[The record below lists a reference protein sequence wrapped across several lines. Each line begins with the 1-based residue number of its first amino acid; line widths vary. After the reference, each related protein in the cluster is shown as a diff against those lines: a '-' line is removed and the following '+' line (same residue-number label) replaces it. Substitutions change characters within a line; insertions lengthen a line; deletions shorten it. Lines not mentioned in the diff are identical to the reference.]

1 MMSPCSSS
9 CSFTSDTPEGIVVI
23 ERYLQSDIGPQ
34 IARFD
39 GWTSRLSYFKL
50 FKVRRCVGKS
60 GGFQERNNPGS

>member
-39 GWTSRLSYFKL
+39 GWTKQAF
-50 FKVRRCVGKS
+50 V
-60 GGFQERNNPGS
+60 FQAV